1 MMPNNYILTSNGNFI
16 SEDELYHYG
25 VKGMKWGVR
34 KYKTLYSETTDTVG
48 DQYTDR
54 QKKRIRKQAESILKS
69 SIKRQ
74 TQMANSL
81 NKYADRQYKKIDKL
95 VYKSEARQKMGD
107 QAGFE
112 KYQSKAWKR
121 TAKYIKAKKS
131 ADEIIKK
138 INSSQKRLNEIH
150 EEKIKAGLD
159 YVTNKVTKYYGVPYG
174 VVIATEKR
182 IDFKDD

>member
-1 MMPNNYILTSNGNFI
+1 MQ
-16 SEDELYHYG
+16 
-25 VKGMKWGVR
+25 
-34 KYKTLYSETTDTVG
+34 TVN
-48 DQYTDR
+48 
-54 QKKRIRKQAESILKS
+54 I
-69 SIKRQ
+69 
-74 TQMANSL
+74 
-81 NKYADRQYKKIDKL
+81 KKIDKL

-131 ADEIIKK
+131 ADEIIKQL
-138 INSSQKRLNEIH
+138 NSSQKRLNEIH

-174 VVIATEKR
+174 VLILTEKR

>member
-1 MMPNNYILTSNGNFI
+1 MSYYIMDGQFYS
-16 SEDELYHYG
+16 SDELYHYG

-54 QKKRIRKQAESILKS
+54 QKKRIRKQAESILKD

-74 TQMANSL
+74 ATIANSV

-131 ADEIIKK
+131 ADEIVKRMNIA
-138 INSSQKRLNEIH
+138 QKRLSEIH
-150 EEKIKAGLD
+150 EGKIKAGRD
-159 YVTNKVTKYYGVPYG
+159 YVTNKVTKYYGAPYG
-174 VVIATEKR
+174 VMISTEKR